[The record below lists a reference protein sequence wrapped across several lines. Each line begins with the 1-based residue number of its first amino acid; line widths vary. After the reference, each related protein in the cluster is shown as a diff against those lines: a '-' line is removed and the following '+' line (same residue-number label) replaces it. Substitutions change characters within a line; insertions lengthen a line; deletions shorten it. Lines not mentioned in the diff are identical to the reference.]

1 MDDDLLQAMVGSE
14 ENVNKARDSIDY
26 ARIRKQF
33 SEKNVQIDALI
44 KGAAEVEATFASSRV
59 FLPSRAFRLSPG
71 TRHRRFVYPHAPFD
85 EIHSSCQECISCTRL
100 FVFAPERETRT
111 INKKIPIRIHARL
124 RLFK

>member
-33 SEKNVQIDALI
+33 SEKNVQFDALI

-85 EIHSSCQECISCTRL
+85 EIHHVRSVSPAHDFLYSPRNGRR
-100 FVFAPERETRT
+100 ER
-111 INKKIPIRIHARL
+111 
-124 RLFK
+124 